1 MVVSGGGWAVG
12 DLAGAVETAL
22 ELNSVAVVCLAGRDE
37 ASRVCLEREF
47 AGEPRVTVLGFTDK
61 MSDLLAAADVLVH
74 STGGVTCLE
83 ALARGCPIVA
93 YGAPPGHAP
102 LLAREMAALDLV
114 VHARSRMELR
124 NALGVA
130 RARPSVLLAKR
141 SDAASLVLAIT
152 PRIAVR
158 LRARL
163 ARTAATAAALA
174 AVLFVLYASD
184 VTYPVV
190 AEALALPESTSLAP
204 AGHAVALVVRG
215 QRRDLLALAPIARHH
230 HLRASVAALST
241 AGGQRCPRAACSR
254 TRPDPRN

>member
-1 MVVSGGGWAVG
+1 MWPLCASPAAMKQAVS
-12 DLAGAVETAL
+12 
-22 ELNSVAVVCLAGRDE
+22 R
-37 ASRVCLEREF
+37 LEREF

-190 AEALALPESTSLAP
+190 AEALALPGEHFARPCRARGSSCRPRTASRP
-204 AGHAVALVVRG
+204 ARAGADRPPSPSSCLGCGVITAGAGRDVR
-215 QRRDLLALAPIARHH
+215 A
-230 HLRASVAALST
+230 LRA
-241 AGGQRCPRAACSR
+241 AGL
-254 TRPDPRN
+254 DPIPAI